1 MSKFSVELTK
11 LQKAAQ
17 ASKMELKPKRNLE
30 KGNKKGFAVTQSIQ
44 YYWHGPLIAWSG
56 VLLVSVLQ
64 SCPNI
69 SWMLSV

>member
-17 ASKMELKPKRNLE
+17 PSKMDLKPKRNRE
-30 KGNKKGFAVTQSIQ
+30 KGNEKGFAVTQSIQ
-44 YYWHGPLIAWSG
+44 YYSHGPLSAWSG

-64 SCPNI
+64 NCPNI
-69 SWMLSV
+69 S